1 MRAWSSGQSIAGRY
15 TLEQPLGSGG
25 SAQAWSAN
33 DAVTRARVLIK
44 LPGALAADAA
54 LQHAQAAFRREYAV
68 SRALDHAD
76 VPRALAQGSDGD
88 CPFLVTTCVEG
99 ASLANRRGQTFE
111 RLAPLILNLARTLAF
126 VHERGWVHRDVKSS
140 NVLVSGEHR
149 ALLTDF
155 GIAARTGERQPPN
168 GGSPFTRSPQQ
179 AAGLPAAPAD
189 DLYSFGALLH
199 ELLSGHPPHYPD
211 RAAVNVED
219 RRPPRLKP
227 LGAVPVRIERLIER
241 LLDPEPAA
249 RPASMRDVIAEL
261 EVSMNETQPLG
272 SHETEAAD
280 KPASEVAV
288 TPRWRA
294 PAASGVQGKSGG
306 GQRGWPWAA
315 AAVLLAAAV
324 IVFVVLP
331 RYAPTPAPVT
341 VSPVEVSDA
350 EPATSPVVAPNAASA
365 AARAAALRAQ
375 TRYTER
381 AAALERRHAVAWSG
395 PQLAQASTAAAQG
408 DQRLKSDEFPEALVA
423 YTQAGDHLT
432 AVEAAAPAALA
443 KALADGA
450 TALAA
455 VRVAEATQS
464 FELALAID
472 PANASAIHGLKRA
485 GAADSVQA
493 LLIDA
498 QRAADAS
505 DWSQAVAAYRQA
517 LALDGESPEAR
528 AGLALTER
536 LAAQAQYQTSMAA
549 ALKALNLRRFA
560 EARANIGRARALR
573 PNAPEPKDVA
583 ARVDQAIAG
592 TRIEDLRVEATA
604 HERSERWNDALTV
617 YESILSRNVTLMFA
631 REGRERVRPRVSLD
645 ARLTDFA
652 VRPERL
658 GYAEVRE
665 AARRAL
671 TQARQVAN
679 AGPVLRAATQKLE
692 ALLNTAEKPVRV
704 ALESDA
710 ATQVVIYRVGALGA
724 FTRREVELPPG
735 TYTVL
740 GTRAGFHDVRHEL
753 KVRPGASPAAL
764 VVRCEDP
771 I

>member
-15 TLEQPLGSGG
+15 RLEEPLGSGG

-33 DAVTRARVLIK
+33 DAVTRARVLVK
-44 LPGALAADAA
+44 LPRALSGTGVVRTAE
-54 LQHAQAAFRREYAV
+54 AAFRREYDV
-68 SRALDHAD
+68 SRALDHSD

-99 ASLANRRGQTFE
+99 GNLAARRGQTFG
-111 RLAPLILNLARTLAF
+111 RLAPLLLNLARTLAY

-155 GIAARTGERQPPN
+155 GIAARIGEQQPPD

-179 AAGLPAAPAD
+179 AAGLPAAVSD

-199 ELLSGHPPHYPD
+199 ELLSGNPPHYPD
-211 RAAVNVED
+211 RAAVNID
-219 RRPPRLKP
+219 ARRPPRLESV
-227 LGAVPVRIERLIER
+227 GAVPVRIERLIER

-249 RPASMRDVIAEL
+249 RPASMREVIAEL
-261 EVSMNETQPLG
+261 EVVMNETKPLG
-272 SHETEAAD
+272 APEAEAAD

-294 PAASGVQGKSGG
+294 PTASPVQGASGGRS
-306 GQRGWPWAA
+306 RWWPWAA
-315 AAVLLAAAV
+315 AAAFLAAV
-324 IVFVVLP
+324 FVVFVVLP
-331 RYAPTPAPVT
+331 RHAPKPAPVA
-341 VSPVEVSDA
+341 VSEVPTA
-350 EPATSPVVAPNAASA
+350 VAPPAGALNAASA
-365 AARAAALRAQ
+365 AAREAALRAQ
-375 TRYTER
+375 SRYIER
-381 AAALERRHAVAWSG
+381 AAALEKRHAVAWSG
-395 PQLAQASTAAAQG
+395 PELAQASAAAAEG
-408 DQRLKSDEFPEALVA
+408 DQHLKSEEFPEGLVA

-432 AVEAAAPAALA
+432 TVEAAAPAALA
-443 KALADGA
+443 KALQDGA

-455 VRVAEATQS
+455 ARVAEATQA
-464 FELALAID
+464 FNLALAID
-472 PANASAIHGLKRA
+472 PANAIAQHGLKRA
-485 GAADSVQA
+485 AAADSVQA
-493 LLIDA
+493 LLIDG

-505 DWSQAVAAYRQA
+505 DWSQAAAAYRHA
-517 LALDGESPEAR
+517 LALDGESLEAR
-528 AGLALTER
+528 NGLAAAER
-536 LAAQAQYQTSMAA
+536 LAAEAQYQTSMAA

-560 EARANIGRARALR
+560 EARANIERARAVR
-573 PNAPEPKDVA
+573 PNAAEPKDLA
-583 ARVDQAIAG
+583 ARVDGAIAG
-592 TRIEDLRVEATA
+592 TRIGDLRVEATE
-604 HERSERWNDALTV
+604 HERNERWNDALTV
-617 YESILSRNVTLMFA
+617 YESILSRNATLMFA
-631 REGRERVRPRVSLD
+631 REGRERVVPRVNLD

-652 VRPERL
+652 ARPERL
-658 GYAEVRE
+658 GYPEVRE

-671 TQARQVAN
+671 VQAHQIAN
-679 AGPVLRAATQKLE
+679 AGPVLRAETQKVE

-710 ATQVVIYRVGALGA
+710 ATQVVIYRVGALGT

-740 GTRAGFHDVRHEL
+740 GTRTGFRDVRQEL
-753 KVRPGASPAAL
+753 RVRPGQAPAAL